1 MLGQEPANAPNLQIQ
16 TRAIYKTER
25 EEMASCVVTLQ
36 IILIVSNS
44 LIRILSLIDTKV
56 MVATRY
62 NNKFGSKW
70 SLSWDGQHLC
80 VKNNPNSVSIVSLGR
95 KASFCFCGILSITHV
110 KKQGLKMTRS
120 VIDSWNCNFLWGN
133 NVMAWKIKVH
143 HLVHHLFQFGPGT
156 QLFPL
161 EK

>member
-1 MLGQEPANAPNLQIQ
+1 MLGQEAANAPNLQIQ

-62 NNKFGSKW
+62 NNKFGSK
-70 SLSWDGQHLC
+70 
-80 VKNNPNSVSIVSLGR
+80 
-95 KASFCFCGILSITHV
+95 
-110 KKQGLKMTRS
+110 
-120 VIDSWNCNFLWGN
+120 
-133 NVMAWKIKVH
+133 
-143 HLVHHLFQFGPGT
+143 
-156 QLFPL
+156 
-161 EK
+161 